1 MRETVFLTLAFIGLT
16 LAMLSDVK
24 NEFLAFESGRR
35 VGVQGL
41 APESANMA
49 HRNYYN
55 DAWMRGWAF
64 GEAERAA
71 KGHP

>member
-1 MRETVFLTLAFIGLT
+1 MREALFLTIAFAGLT
-16 LAMLSDVK
+16 AWMFIDVK

-41 APESANMA
+41 TAESANMS

-64 GEAERAA
+64 G
-71 KGHP
+71 KGIADQR